1 MSLVEDL
8 VVNYFWEGHTYLVI
22 LYLLTVVHKIK
33 ISLSTI
39 KRILKRNNLKR
50 RGVSTRK
57 LEAAIIA
64 IKVSCM
70 GIIIILYLY

>member
-8 VVNYFWEGHTYLVI
+8 VVNYFWEGHTY